1 MGCQL
6 DEETNTAL
14 KTARVEMG
22 GNSCVL
28 GSGSVP
34 LA

>member
-14 KTARVEMG
+14 KTARVRWEEIAVFWEVAL
-22 GNSCVL
+22 CL
-28 GSGSVP
+28 
-34 LA
+34 